1 MKERRKKKRF
11 AHIEEMALEEKK
23 KFNNSIVAIE
33 AVVSFKPFL
42 IWT

>member
-1 MKERRKKKRF
+1 
-11 AHIEEMALEEKK
+11 MALEKKK